1 MILRF
6 GCHPIS
12 SRIRQSRN
20 LNLIFITW
28 TNTGMLHCLS
38 DPNWNAHTSISN
50 NWQVS
55 KHVPSP
61 KRSWKSFI
69 FIQFQ
74 IQSLSSASTKQPAS
88 LHLAQQ
94 SALPGRFTPNLV
106 ALRSITTTCHM
117 QLSPGKAFLYGPLSP
132 VLPFL
137 LRKTALL
144 SLHLDGKREAI
155 SQTFILLTFPFSAP
169 AAAKSTEV
177 SPSSSCSG
185 KVILQTPKFYFSLP
199 YSSLPYLTQIGL

>member
-1 MILRF
+1 M
-6 GCHPIS
+6 
-12 SRIRQSRN
+12 
-20 LNLIFITW
+20 
-28 TNTGMLHCLS
+28 
-38 DPNWNAHTSISN
+38 TSIKARTFTKEELKKFYFHS
-50 NWQVS
+50 VS
-55 KHVPSP
+55 DSKPQLCLH
-61 KRSWKSFI
+61 K
-69 FIQFQ
+69 
-74 IQSLSSASTKQPAS
+74 TEPAS
-88 LHLAQQ
+88 LRLAQQ

-199 YSSLPYLTQIGL
+199 YLTQIGL